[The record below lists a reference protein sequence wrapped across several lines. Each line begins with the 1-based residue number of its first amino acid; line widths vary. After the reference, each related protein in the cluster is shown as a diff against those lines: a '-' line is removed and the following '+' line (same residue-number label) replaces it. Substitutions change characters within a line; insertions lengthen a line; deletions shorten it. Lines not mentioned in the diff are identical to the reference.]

1 MYFMQV
7 VEGVEERITTLRV
20 HKLVV
25 QVLVATVVVA
35 MVLVDPIVVM
45 GRRERMATVV
55 AVAVVGIH
63 PPAPE
68 LQVVPVA
75 RES

>member
-1 MYFMQV
+1 M
-7 VEGVEERITTLRV
+7 VEGVEEQITTVRAV
-20 HKLVV
+20 KLVV
-25 QVLVATVVVA
+25 QVLVATAVVA

-63 PPAPE
+63 PPPPE